1 MQLSIPNKYVVVN
14 TNEVKLS
21 GSDLAIP
28 GVHIRSRVVIVIN
41 TNLPGSLTGGIEEKV
56 VVRRIIMP
64 FWAVEKTV

>member
-1 MQLSIPNKYVVVN
+1 MVN

-21 GSDLAIP
+21 GSDLAVP

-41 TNLPGSLTGGIEEKV
+41 TNLLGSLTGGIEEKV

-64 FWAVEKTV
+64 FWAV

>member
-1 MQLSIPNKYVVVN
+1 MN

-21 GSDLAIP
+21 GSDLAVP

-41 TNLPGSLTGGIEEKV
+41 TNLLGSLTGGIEEKV

-64 FWAVEKTV
+64 FWAV